1 MKKYIILLL
10 SCFCLFALTSC
21 SSVDSNDKFSNYP
34 YQAELDDNN
43 DILILAKSEEALN
56 DFINNIVYSEINSAF
71 SGFEEADISE
81 SDDALTIES
90 AEFENK
96 DSDELF
102 STIYIK
108 VRNNSGQSAI
118 LLNLNVDFVDENG
131 DIVSSTY
138 PQYGSVIEDGQACT
152 MDVLFEGVPYGVRI
166 ASADI
171 TTVSDEYIDVIL
183 ETPFVAINPES

>member
-10 SCFCLFALTSC
+10 SCLCLFALASC
-21 SSVDSNDKFSNYP
+21 SNVDSNDKFSNYP

-43 DILILAKSEEALN
+43 DILILAKSEESLN

-81 SDDALTIES
+81 SNDALTIES